1 MPPFRGDYVV
11 EQMKSVMKFLKILH
25 WLGLTMVLGG
35 VWLYL
40 GTELTAQVTGMLW
53 ASVLL
58 GLGLVL
64 MSPFPV
70 VLVIEWARG
79 QSSS

>member
-25 WLGLTMVLGG
+25 WIGLAMVLGG
-35 VWLYL
+35 IWLYL
-40 GTELTAQVTGMLW
+40 GTELTAQVSGMLW

-79 QSSS
+79 QSST

>member
-1 MPPFRGDYVV
+1 MPPFWGDYVV

-35 VWLYL
+35 VWLHL
-40 GTELTAQVTGMLW
+40 GTDLTEQVSGMLW
-53 ASVLL
+53 TSVLL
-58 GLGLVL
+58 GLGLVF

-70 VLVIEWARG
+70 VLAIEWARG
-79 QSSS
+79 QSSA